1 MDKVGRR
8 NREEMQIGEDSF
20 LDTIANLV
28 GILIILVVIVGSRS
42 YANAKVAAE
51 EKLRSEIDQLET
63 PVSKAKQLDSDLH
76 QQAQEL
82 YKYEHE
88 IALRDAE
95 RMMIVDR
102 VTMAEQIAEQEL
114 QKVDSTQREELSTDF
129 EMSELQ
135 KQLADLLKQQGDVQA
150 MEPTTAILQH
160 LPTPMAKTVF
170 GRELHVMIR
179 GGNVSVIPWDR
190 LVTTLKSEVRHT
202 VERNSQKNR
211 MVNQLGP
218 IDGFIM
224 TYGLKS
230 QSGMF
235 SDGRTTRLGKSI
247 ELEKFEL
254 DPTPEVVRESVDQS
268 LAAGG
273 RLRVELASS
282 SSKQT
287 TVTVWVYPDSFEQ
300 FRNLKERLF
309 AEGYL
314 CAARPLPFNVRI
326 GASPRGSASSAQ

>member
-1 MDKVGRR
+1 MS
-8 NREEMQIGEDSF
+8 NRDRDEMPIAEDCF
-20 LDTIANLV
+20 LDLIADLLGV
-28 GILIILVVIVGSRS
+28 VIVLVVIVGARS
-42 YANAKVAAE
+42 HASAKVEVADRIRNE
-51 EKLRSEIDQLET
+51 TELLDT
-63 PVSKAKQLDSDLH
+63 PVSRAKQLDLDLQ
-76 QQAQEL
+76 QQAKEL
-82 YKYEHE
+82 QQYEYE
-88 IALRDAE
+88 IAMRDAE

-102 VTMAEQIAEQEL
+102 VTVAEQIAEQEL
-114 QKVDSTQREELSTDF
+114 QKVDSSQREDLSTDF

-150 MEPTTAILQH
+150 LEQTTAVLQH

-170 GRELHVMIR
+170 GRELHVVMR
-179 GGNVSVIPWDR
+179 DGNVSVIPWER
-190 LVTTLKSEVRHT
+190 LITTLKSEVRHT

-218 IDGFIM
+218 IDGFMM
-224 TYGLKS
+224 TYSLKS
-230 QSGMF
+230 QSGVF
-235 SDGRTTRLGKSI
+235 SDGRSTRLGKSV

-254 DPTPEVVRESVDQS
+254 DPTPEVVRETADQS

-273 RLRVELASS
+273 RLRVELAAN

-309 AEGYL
+309 MEGYL
-314 CAARPLPFNVRI
+314 CAARPLPFNVRV
-326 GASPRGSASSAQ
+326 GASPRGSSSTAQ

>member
-1 MDKVGRR
+1 MSKRS
-8 NREEMQIGEDSF
+8 REEMPIGEDCF

-42 YANAKVAAE
+42 YANAKIVAQ
-51 EKLRSEIDQLET
+51 EKLTNEIEQLDA
-63 PVSKAKQLDSDLH
+63 PMAKAKQLDSDLQ
-76 QQAQEL
+76 QQAKEL
-82 YKYEHE
+82 QQYEYE
-88 IALRDAE
+88 IAMRDAE

-102 VTMAEQIAEQEL
+102 VTIAEQIAEQEM
-114 QKVDSTQREELSTDF
+114 QKVDSSQREDLSTDF

-150 MEPTTAILQH
+150 LEQTTAVLQH

-170 GRELHVMIR
+170 GRELHVVMR

-190 LVTTLKSEVRHT
+190 LITTLKSEVRHT
-202 VERNSQKNR
+202 VERNSQKSR

-224 TYGLKS
+224 TYSLKS
-230 QSGMF
+230 QSGVF
-235 SDGRTTRLGKSI
+235 SDGRSTRMGKSV

-254 DPTPEVVRESVDQS
+254 DPTPEVVRETVDQS

-273 RLRVELASS
+273 RLRVELSTN

-300 FRNLKERLF
+300 FRNLKVRLF
-309 AEGYL
+309 MEGYL
-314 CAARPLPFNVRI
+314 CAARPLPFNVRV
-326 GASPRGSASSAQ
+326 GASPRGSSSTAQ

>member
-1 MDKVGRR
+1 MSKRSRD
-8 NREEMQIGEDSF
+8 EMPIGEDCF

-42 YANAKVAAE
+42 YANAKIVAQ
-51 EKLRSEIDQLET
+51 EKLSSEIGQLEAPIT
-63 PVSKAKQLDSDLH
+63 KAKQLDSDLH
-76 QQAQEL
+76 QQAKEL
-82 YKYEHE
+82 QQYEYE
-88 IALRDAE
+88 IAMRDAE

-114 QKVDSTQREELSTDF
+114 QKVDSTQREDLSTDF

-150 MEPTTAILQH
+150 LGPTTAVLQH

-170 GRELHVMIR
+170 GRELHVMMR

-190 LVTTLKSEVRHT
+190 LVNTLKSEVRHT
-202 VERNSQKNR
+202 VERNSQKSR

-218 IDGFIM
+218 IDGFMM
-224 TYGLKS
+224 TYSLKS
-230 QSGMF
+230 QSGVF
-235 SDGRTTRLGKSI
+235 SDGRSTRLGKSV

-254 DPTPEVVRESVDQS
+254 DPTPEVVRETIDQS
-268 LAAGG
+268 LAGGG
-273 RLRVELASS
+273 RLRVELSS
-282 SSKQT
+282 NSSKQT

-309 AEGYL
+309 MEGYL
-314 CAARPLPFNVRI
+314 CAARPLPFNVRV
-326 GASPRGSASSAQ
+326 GASPRGSSSTAQ

>member
-1 MDKVGRR
+1 MSKRSRD
-8 NREEMQIGEDSF
+8 EMPIGEDCF

-42 YANAKVAAE
+42 YANAKIVAQ
-51 EKLRSEIDQLET
+51 EKVNNEIGQLEAPIT
-63 PVSKAKQLDSDLH
+63 KAKQLDSDLQ
-76 QQAQEL
+76 QQAKEL
-82 YKYEHE
+82 QQYEHE
-88 IALRDAE
+88 IAMRDAE

-102 VTMAEQIAEQEL
+102 VTMAEQIAEQEI
-114 QKVDSTQREELSTDF
+114 QKVDSTQREDLSTDF

-150 MEPTTAILQH
+150 LEQTTAVLQH

-170 GRELHVMIR
+170 GRELHVVMR

-218 IDGFIM
+218 IDGFMM
-224 TYGLKS
+224 TYSLKS
-230 QSGMF
+230 QSGVF
-235 SDGRTTRLGKSI
+235 SDGRSTRLGKSV

-254 DPTPEVVRESVDQS
+254 DPTPEVVRETVDQS

-273 RLRVELASS
+273 RLRVELSS
-282 SSKQT
+282 NSSKQT

-309 AEGYL
+309 MEGYL
-314 CAARPLPFNVRI
+314 CAARPLPFNVRV
-326 GASPRGSASSAQ
+326 GASPRGSSSTAQ